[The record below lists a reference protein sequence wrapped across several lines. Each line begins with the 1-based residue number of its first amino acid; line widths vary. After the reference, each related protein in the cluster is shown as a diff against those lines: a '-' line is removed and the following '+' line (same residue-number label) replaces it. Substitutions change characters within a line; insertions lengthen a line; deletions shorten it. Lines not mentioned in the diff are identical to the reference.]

1 MANTWVM
8 CYFILQ
14 AFSIIIA
21 AYTTELGFTSS
32 EPILPSAAI
41 CYVNYAALKSDHR
54 ICHNGVAAA
63 VSSILICM
71 MLLTFD
77 AIIPCL
83 NRSVSTKKC
92 VE

>member
-21 AYTTELGFTSS
+21 AYTTEVGFTNSD
-32 EPILPSAAI
+32 PIFPSTAI
-41 CYVNYAALKSDHR
+41 CYHNGRAQNSGYR

-77 AIIPCL
+77 TIIPCL
-83 NRSVSTKKC
+83 NRSVST
-92 VE
+92 ETI